1 MSLKIT
7 QSQNLLVYICMF
19 EISSQNKLLRITSC
33 RILKEALRRV
43 DYFLKN
49 DFKLS

>member
-19 EISSQNKLLRITSC
+19 EIFSQNKLLRITHTQGS
-33 RILKEALRRV
+33 
-43 DYFLKN
+43 
-49 DFKLS
+49 FKTGRLFFKK